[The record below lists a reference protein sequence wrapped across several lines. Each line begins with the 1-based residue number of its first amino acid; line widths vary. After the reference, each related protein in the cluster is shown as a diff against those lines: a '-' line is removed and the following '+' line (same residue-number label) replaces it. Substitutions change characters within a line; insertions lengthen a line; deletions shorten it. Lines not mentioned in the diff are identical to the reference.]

1 MQSSLTWNVA
11 KISCESQ
18 FSNTYKGKNSEFT
31 ESKTKYVTDGRISRI
46 LSANWKK
53 FKLQYPIFDK
63 LPHFAIF
70 RLKVN
75 GKIIYEKN
83 IQLWCLTTRMYC
95 KKNAI
100 YVQEHGYWND
110 DDMKN
115 IESLV
120 LETRNKKEMDN
131 TKLLLDV
138 LPRSVLGYDFSLE
151 KVKSTMN

>member
-1 MQSSLTWNVA
+1 MRLFKRFSDGSLKLKEDAEIKTEMQFYLTWNVA

-18 FSNTYKGKNSEFT
+18 FSNTYKGKDSEFT

-75 GKIIYEKN
+75 GKRISE
-83 IQLWCLTTRMYC
+83 
-95 KKNAI
+95 
-100 YVQEHGYWND
+100 
-110 DDMKN
+110 
-115 IESLV
+115 
-120 LETRNKKEMDN
+120 
-131 TKLLLDV
+131 
-138 LPRSVLGYDFSLE
+138 
-151 KVKSTMN
+151 